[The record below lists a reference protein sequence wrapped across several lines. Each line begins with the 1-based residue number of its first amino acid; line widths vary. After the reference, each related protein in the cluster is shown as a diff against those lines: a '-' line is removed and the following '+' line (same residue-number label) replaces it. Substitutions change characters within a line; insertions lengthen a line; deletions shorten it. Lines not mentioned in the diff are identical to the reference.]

1 MDGGSMASVA
11 DNERRLIGELTAW
24 WPSLPFLAFGLWQV
38 WANLS
43 YSGSLW
49 LSDNEVNGFYLS
61 VMYIFSGFANAVAL
75 VFAALY
81 AKRRPEIFAASNRW
95 VMGGGILAGIGCL
108 IIVLVGPF
116 YLGAVTANT
125 SPFFFGGAMLS
136 GIGTSVIALR
146 CGALFSLVPPRRILV
161 YAAQGEL
168 LGTFV
173 YFVVMAAPSWSPIEH
188 GPTLVGILAFVL
200 LPVLAAAL
208 ACVRPPQTAGLIEFH
223 GNDRHET
230 ALRGLPRAFWGF
242 CAFMLVIT
250 FAAGLLRGAVV
261 TTHALAATV
270 EGNDILMILRV
281 FTSIAFTLYAVRT
294 EGRPSSIGKLCSML
308 AVIAATVTA
317 CAAAFG
323 GLNNELSLV
332 IYFCGEVF
340 SFLVWCL
347 LSFISVQRCI
357 SPIVV
362 FGIGYGVFMA
372 GNALGWLCGT
382 VIVPL
387 IPVGSTATIAFLV
400 LAGVMLAV
408 SQALFSPRDY
418 DRLFMRQ
425 DEEELSIDDLFDIER
440 RVAEAT
446 SDGNREKR
454 GRFSRA
460 IEGLAAEYGLSA
472 REVEVLRCLAMGY
485 GSDRMA
491 QTMGVK
497 VNTARAHTHN
507 VYVKLDVHSR
517 DELMKLVDD
526 AVAQA

>member
-11 DNERRLIGELTAW
+11 DSERRLIGELTTW
-24 WPSLPFLAFGLWQV
+24 WPSLPFLAFGLWQA
-38 WANLS
+38 WASLS

-49 LSDNEVNGFYLS
+49 LSDSEVNGFYLS
-61 VMYIFSGFANAVAL
+61 VMYIFSGLANTVAL
-75 VFAALY
+75 VVAALY
-81 AKRRPEIFAASNRW
+81 AKRGSETLVASNRW
-95 VMGGGILAGIGCL
+95 VMAGGILAGLGCL
-108 IIVLVGPF
+108 VIILVGPF
-116 YLGAVTANT
+116 YFGRLMADT
-125 SPFFFGGAMLS
+125 SLFFFGGAMLS

-168 LGTFV
+168 LSAFV
-173 YFVVMAAPSWSPIEH
+173 YFVVMAAPDWSPIEH
-188 GPTLVGILAFVL
+188 GPTLVNILVFVL

-208 ACVRPPQTAGLIEFH
+208 ACVRPPQSAGLIELH
-223 GNDRHET
+223 GNEHHE
-230 ALRGLPRAFWGF
+230 AGLRGLPRAFWGF
-242 CAFMLVIT
+242 CVFVFVMTLAT
-250 FAAGLLRGAVV
+250 GLLRGAVV
-261 TTHALAATV
+261 TTHALATTV
-270 EGNDILMILRV
+270 EGSDGLMILRI
-281 FTSIAFTLYAVRT
+281 FMAMAFILYAVRT

-347 LSFISVQRCI
+347 LSFISVQRRI
-357 SPIVV
+357 SPVVV
-362 FGIGYGVFMA
+362 FGIGYGVFMV

-382 VIVPL
+382 AIVPL

-400 LAGVMLAV
+400 LAGIMLAV

-507 VYVKLDVHSR
+507 VYVKLGVHSR